1 MYSQQSSL
9 ASKCFAS
16 YFWQNERPTNQQL
29 ANPKFNFTVVEGCTS
44 GGHSETFCHGT
55 SYDSWTGPSCEDD
68 CEFTS
73 RSLLEPRSASWRS
86 WQVIGNEG
94 LPIFSNKIKG
104 IYKPLC
110 LQQQKWHL
118 WLNLSFFFLSSRE
131 MLFLRSQRQIGDGSV
146 SIWVLHIGAGC
157 GEKSAG
163 PWELRASLV
172 ALAHGILCSI
182 WQQMNRS
189 RNRQILVQN
198 LGLIK
203 VDRDGDW
210 EVSCVESRLES
221 EVDSW
226 V

>member
-118 WLNLSFFFLSSRE
+118 WLNLSFFFWAHE
-131 MLFLRSQRQIGDGSV
+131 KCCFFDRSDKLVTAVYQFECCISV
-146 SIWVLHIGAGC
+146 PAA
-157 GEKSAG
+157 EKSPLARGNCAHLWWLLLMVSSVQFDSRWTVAG
-163 PWELRASLV
+163 TDRYSFK
-172 ALAHGILCSI
+172 I
-182 WQQMNRS
+182 WGW
-189 RNRQILVQN
+189 L
-198 LGLIK
+198 K
-203 VDRDGDW
+203 
-210 EVSCVESRLES
+210 
-221 EVDSW
+221 
-226 V
+226 